1 MTREE
6 KSSAGL
12 SGAGIGIRNYF
23 GSSASHKWI
32 RPKSELKHVL
42 ASSYLYNNTLTC
54 YLLAQTLERTPTHC
68 YIGN

>member
-23 GSSASHKWI
+23 GSRNGFNLDQSQNMCQHPIIKRI
-32 RPKSELKHVL
+32 
-42 ASSYLYNNTLTC
+42 TTF
-54 YLLAQTLERTPTHC
+54 
-68 YIGN
+68 